1 MGHHHHS
8 RTGRNLGLTILLNV
22 FITVAQVIG
31 GIISGSM
38 ALLSDAAHNFSD
50 VLSLIIS
57 WVATRLSGK
66 TRTLAQT
73 FGYKRA
79 EIFAAFINSTTLIG
93 IALIIIKEAIERF
106 FHPVEV
112 RGNLVIYLAVLSIL
126 INGLS
131 VLLVKKDA
139 NESMN
144 IRSAYLHLFTDMLT
158 SVAVLIGGFVIKYL
172 GWTWID
178 SSLSLLIAV
187 FLIYSSWTIFK
198 DSLKILMQFTPSA
211 IDIEKI
217 AADLQTISGVKNIH
231 HLHVWQLDEHE
242 IILEAHVDVNEDIK
256 ISAFERILEDAGRI
270 LEIHQIHH
278 FNLQPELNIKD
289 DKGLINEK
297 S

>member
-1 MGHHHHS
+1 MAHHHHN
-8 RTGRNLGLTILLNV
+8 TGKNLGLTILLNL

-57 WVATRLSGK
+57 WVAKRLSGK

-73 FGYKRA
+73 YGYKRA
-79 EIFAAFINSTTLIG
+79 EIFAAFVNSTTLIV
-93 IALIIIKEAIERF
+93 IAGIIIKEAIERF

-112 RGNLVIYLAVLSIL
+112 QGNLVIYLAALSIL

-139 NESMN
+139 KESMN

-158 SVAVLIGGFVIKYL
+158 SIAVLIGGLVIKYL

-178 SSLSLLIAV
+178 STLSLLIAIL
-187 FLIYSSWTIFK
+187 LIYSSWTIFK
-198 DSLKILMQFTPSA
+198 DSLKILMQFTPST

-217 AADLQTISGVKNIH
+217 ATKLQSISGVKNLH
-231 HLHVWQLDEHE
+231 HIHVWQLDEHE
-242 IILEAHVDVNEDIK
+242 IIFEAHVDVEDDILISSFEK
-256 ISAFERILEDAGRI
+256 ILYDAGEI
-270 LEIHQIHH
+270 LSKFQIHH
-278 FNLQPELNIKD
+278 FNLQPELNMKD
-289 DKGLINEK
+289 DKDLINVK

>member
-1 MGHHHHS
+1 MAHHHHN
-8 RTGRNLGLTILLNV
+8 TGKNLGLTILLNL

-57 WVATRLSGK
+57 WVAKRLSGK

-73 FGYKRA
+73 YGYKRA
-79 EIFAAFINSTTLIG
+79 EIFAAFVNSTTLIV
-93 IALIIIKEAIERF
+93 IAGIIIKEAIERF

-112 RGNLVIYLAVLSIL
+112 QGNLVIYLAALSIL

-139 NESMN
+139 KESMN

-158 SVAVLIGGFVIKYL
+158 SIAVLIGGLVIKYL

-178 SSLSLLIAV
+178 STLSLLIAI

-198 DSLKILMQFTPSA
+198 DSLKILMQFTPST

-217 AADLQTISGVKNIH
+217 ATKLQSISGVKNLH
-231 HLHVWQLDEHE
+231 HIHVWQLDEHE
-242 IILEAHVDVNEDIK
+242 IIFEAHVDVEDDILISSFEK
-256 ISAFERILEDAGRI
+256 ILNDAGEI
-270 LEIHQIHH
+270 LSKFQIHH
-278 FNLQPELNIKD
+278 FNLQPELNMKD
-289 DKGLINEK
+289 DKDLINVK

>member
-1 MGHHHHS
+1 MAHHHHN
-8 RTGRNLGLTILLNV
+8 TGKNLGLTVLLNL

-57 WVATRLSGK
+57 WVAKRLSGK

-73 FGYKRA
+73 YGYKRA
-79 EIFAAFINSTTLIG
+79 EIFAAFVNSTTLIV
-93 IALIIIKEAIERF
+93 IAGIIIKEAIGRF

-112 RGNLVIYLAVLSIL
+112 QGNLVIYLAALSIL

-139 NESMN
+139 KESMN

-158 SVAVLIGGFVIKYL
+158 SIAVLIGGLVIKYL

-178 SSLSLLIAV
+178 STLSLLIAI
-187 FLIYSSWTIFK
+187 FLIYSSWTIIK
-198 DSLKILMQFTPSA
+198 DSLKILMQFTPST

-217 AADLQTISGVKNIH
+217 ATKLQSISGVKNLHQI
-231 HLHVWQLDEHE
+231 HVWQLDEHE
-242 IILEAHVDVNEDIK
+242 IIFEAHVDVEDDILISSFEK
-256 ISAFERILEDAGRI
+256 ILYDAGEI
-270 LEIHQIHH
+270 LSKFQIHH
-278 FNLQPELNIKD
+278 FNLQPELNMKD
-289 DKGLINEK
+289 DKDLINVK

>member
-1 MGHHHHS
+1 MAHHHHN
-8 RTGRNLGLTILLNV
+8 TGKNLGLTILLNL

-57 WVATRLSGK
+57 WVAKRLSGK

-73 FGYKRA
+73 YGYKRA
-79 EIFAAFINSTTLIG
+79 EIFAAFVNSTTLIV
-93 IALIIIKEAIERF
+93 IAGIIIKEAIERF

-112 RGNLVIYLAVLSIL
+112 QGNLVIYLAALSIL

-139 NESMN
+139 KESMN

-158 SVAVLIGGFVIKYL
+158 SIAVLIGGLVIKYL

-178 SSLSLLIAV
+178 STLSLLIAI
-187 FLIYSSWTIFK
+187 FLIYSSWTILK
-198 DSLKILMQFTPSA
+198 DSLKILMQFTPST

-217 AADLQTISGVKNIH
+217 ATKLQSISGVKNLH
-231 HLHVWQLDEHE
+231 HIHVWQLDEHE
-242 IILEAHVDVNEDIK
+242 IIFEAHVDVEDDILISSFEK
-256 ISAFERILEDAGRI
+256 ILYDAGEI
-270 LEIHQIHH
+270 LSKFQIHH
-278 FNLQPELNIKD
+278 FNLQPELNMKD
-289 DKGLINEK
+289 DKDLINVK